1 MRIRHC
7 VSVLL
12 LAGLIWGCGGG
23 SGVGPEELLKQ
34 EEKLRDRLPVDWGN
48 YKNGDYDGA
57 IEFFTTTLENAES
70 YQGPEAILNEIKSEA
85 HNGIGWAFF
94 RKQDLKAASSA
105 FQQATTLNRRN
116 ADAWV
121 GYSGV
126 ALARRLFNDAIQ
138 YAMQA
143 LSADSEYASY
153 NRIDSSE
160 RQMGHDNFDTRQ
172 VRMILAESYFQLG
185 RYSAID
191 RPDPSNASAQLRM
204 IDEDFTFR
212 DPGQLLLEMSR
223 ISIELQAEQARGF

>member
-1 MRIRHC
+1 M
-7 VSVLL
+7 
-12 LAGLIWGCGGG
+12 
-23 SGVGPEELLKQ
+23 GPEELLKQ
-34 EEKLRDRLPVDWGN
+34 EEKLRDRLPVDWVN

-57 IEFFTTTLENAES
+57 IEFFTGTLDKAES

-94 RKQDLKAASSA
+94 RKQDLEEASSA

-153 NRIDSSE
+153 FRTDGSE
-160 RQMGHDNFDTRQ
+160 RQMGHDNFDTRH

-223 ISIELQAEQARGF
+223 ISIELQAEQGSRF

>member
-1 MRIRHC
+1 M
-7 VSVLL
+7 
-12 LAGLIWGCGGG
+12 
-23 SGVGPEELLKQ
+23 GPEELLKQ

>member
-1 MRIRHC
+1 MGIRHFG
-7 VSVLL
+7 SVLL
-12 LAGLIWGCGGG
+12 LAGLLWGCGGG

-57 IEFFTTTLENAES
+57 IEFFTSTLDKAES

-94 RKQDLKAASSA
+94 RKQDLEAASSA

-116 ADAWV
+116 TDAWV
-121 GYSGV
+121 GYAGV

-138 YAMQA
+138 YPMQA

-153 NRIDSSE
+153 FRMDGSE
-160 RQMGHDNFDTRQ
+160 RQMGHDSFDTRH

-223 ISIELQAEQARGF
+223 ISIELQAEQGSGF

>member
-12 LAGLIWGCGGG
+12 LAGLVWGCGGG

-34 EEKLRDRLPVDWGN
+34 EEKLRDRLPVDWVN

>member
-1 MRIRHC
+1 M
-7 VSVLL
+7 
-12 LAGLIWGCGGG
+12 
-23 SGVGPEELLKQ
+23 GPEELLKQ
-34 EEKLRDRLPVDWGN
+34 EEKLRDRLPVDWVN

-57 IEFFTTTLENAES
+57 IEFFTSTLDKAES

-94 RKQDLKAASSA
+94 RKQDLEAASSA

-126 ALARRLFNDAIQ
+126 ALARRMFNDAIQ

-143 LSADSEYASY
+143 LSTDSEYASY
-153 NRIDSSE
+153 FRMDDSE
-160 RQMGHDNFDTRQ
+160 RQMGHDSFDTRH

-191 RPDPSNASAQLRM
+191 RPDPSNASAQLQM

-223 ISIELQAEQARGF
+223 ISIELQAEQGSGF

>member
-1 MRIRHC
+1 M
-7 VSVLL
+7 LL
-12 LAGLIWGCGGG
+12 FAGLLWGCGGG

-34 EEKLRDRLPVDWGN
+34 EEKLRDRLPVDWVN

-57 IEFFTTTLENAES
+57 IEFFTSTLEKAES

-94 RKQDLKAASSA
+94 RKQDLEAASSA

-116 ADAWV
+116 ADA
-121 GYSGV
+121 
-126 ALARRLFNDAIQ
+126 RLFNDAIQ

-153 NRIDSSE
+153 YRIDSSE
-160 RQMGHDNFDTRQ
+160 RQMGHDNFDTRH

-185 RYSAID
+185 RYSAND

-223 ISIELQAEQARGF
+223 LSIELQAEQGTGF

>member
-1 MRIRHC
+1 M
-7 VSVLL
+7 
-12 LAGLIWGCGGG
+12 
-23 SGVGPEELLKQ
+23 GPEELLKQ
-34 EEKLRDRLPVDWGN
+34 EEKLRDRLQVDWVN

-57 IEFFTTTLENAES
+57 IEFFTSTLENAES
-70 YQGPEAILNEIKSEA
+70 YQGPEAILNDIKSEA

-94 RKQDLKAASSA
+94 RKQDLEAASSA

-138 YAMQA
+138 YAIQA
-143 LSADSEYASY
+143 LTADSEYASY
-153 NRIDSSE
+153 YRMDSSE
-160 RQMGHDNFDTRQ
+160 RQMGHDNFDTRH

-185 RYSAID
+185 RYSAND
-191 RPDPSNASAQLRM
+191 RPDPGNASAQLRM

-223 ISIELQAEQARGF
+223 ISIELQAEQDRGF

>member
-1 MRIRHC
+1 MRIRRC
-7 VSVLL
+7 GSVLL

-57 IEFFTTTLENAES
+57 IEFFTSTLEKAEN
-70 YQGPEAILNEIKSEA
+70 YEGPEAILNEIKSEA

-94 RKQDLKAASSA
+94 RKQDLEAASSA

-116 ADAWV
+116 TDAWV

-138 YAMQA
+138 YAVQA
-143 LSADSEYASY
+143 LAVDNEYSSSF
-153 NRIDSSE
+153 RIDGSE
-160 RQMGHDNFDTRQ
+160 RQMGHDNFDTRH
-172 VRMILAESYFQLG
+172 VRMVLAESYFQLG

-223 ISIELQAEQARGF
+223 LSIELQAEQGTGF

>member
-1 MRIRHC
+1 MRIRQC
-7 VSVLL
+7 GSVLL
-12 LAGLIWGCGGG
+12 LAGLLWGCGGG

-34 EEKLRDRLPVDWGN
+34 EEKLRDRLPVDWEN

-57 IEFFTTTLENAES
+57 IEFFTSTLDKAES

-143 LSADSEYASY
+143 LSADSEYASH

-160 RQMGHDNFDTRQ
+160 RQMGHDNFDTRH
-172 VRMILAESYFQLG
+172 VRMVLAESYFQLG

-223 ISIELQAEQARGF
+223 LSIELQAEQGIGF

>member
-12 LAGLIWGCGGG
+12 LAGLVWGCGGG

-34 EEKLRDRLPVDWGN
+34 EEKLRDRLPVDWVN

-160 RQMGHDNFDTRQ
+160 R
-172 VRMILAESYFQLG
+172 LAQQ
-185 RYSAID
+185 
-191 RPDPSNASAQLRM
+191 PPHH
-204 IDEDFTFR
+204 
-212 DPGQLLLEMSR
+212 
-223 ISIELQAEQARGF
+223 RGWS

>member
-7 VSVLL
+7 GSVLL
-12 LAGLIWGCGGG
+12 LAGLLWGCGGG

-34 EEKLRDRLPVDWGN
+34 EQKLRDRLPIDWGN
-48 YKNGDYDGA
+48 YSNGDYDGT
-57 IEFFTTTLENAES
+57 IEFFTNTLEKAET
-70 YQGPEAILNEIKSEA
+70 YEGPEAILNEIKSEA

-94 RKQDLKAASSA
+94 RKQSLEAASSA

-121 GYSGV
+121 GYAGV

-138 YAMQA
+138 YANQA
-143 LSADSEYASY
+143 LSVDSEYV
-153 NRIDSSE
+153 SSFRVDDAE
-160 RQMGHDNFDTRQ
+160 RQLGHDNFDTRH

-185 RYSAID
+185 RYSALD

-204 IDEDFTFR
+204 IDEDFAFR
-212 DPGQLLLEMSR
+212 DPGQLLQEMSQL
-223 ISIELQAEQARGF
+223 SIELQAEQGSGF

>member
-1 MRIRHC
+1 MRHC
-7 VSVLL
+7 GSVLL
-12 LAGLIWGCGGG
+12 LAGLLCGCGGG

-34 EEKLRDRLPVDWGN
+34 EEKLRDRLQVDWVN

-57 IEFFTTTLENAES
+57 IEFFTSTLENAES
-70 YQGPEAILNEIKSEA
+70 YQGPEAILNDIKSEA

-94 RKQDLKAASSA
+94 RKQDLEAASSA

-143 LSADSEYASY
+143 LTADSEYASY
-153 NRIDSSE
+153 YRMDSSE
-160 RQMGHDNFDTRQ
+160 RQMGHDNFDTRH

-185 RYSAID
+185 RYSAND
-191 RPDPSNASAQLRM
+191 RPDPGNASAQLRM

-223 ISIELQAEQARGF
+223 ISIELQAEQDRGF

>member
-34 EEKLRDRLPVDWGN
+34 EEKLRDRLPVDWVN

>member
-1 MRIRHC
+1 MIMRHC
-7 VSVLL
+7 GSVLL
-12 LAGLIWGCGGG
+12 LAGLLWGCGGG

-34 EEKLRDRLPVDWGN
+34 EEKLRDRLPVDWVN
-48 YKNGDYDGA
+48 YKDGDYDGA
-57 IEFFTTTLENAES
+57 IDFFTTTLENAES

-94 RKQDLKAASSA
+94 RKQDLEAASSA

-153 NRIDSSE
+153 YRIDSSE
-160 RQMGHDNFDTRQ
+160 RQMGHDNFDTRH
-172 VRMILAESYFQLG
+172 VRMVLAESYFQLG
-185 RYSAID
+185 RYSAND

-223 ISIELQAEQARGF
+223 ISIELQAEQDRGF

>member
-1 MRIRHC
+1 MRMRHC
-7 VSVLL
+7 GSVLL

-23 SGVGPEELLKQ
+23 SGVGPEELLRQ
-34 EEKLRDRLPVDWGN
+34 EEKLRDRLPVDWEN
-48 YKNGDYDGA
+48 YKNGDYDAA
-57 IEFFTTTLENAES
+57 IEFFTSTLERAET
-70 YQGPEAILNEIKSEA
+70 YEGPEATLNQIKSEA

-94 RKQDLKAASSA
+94 RKQDLKAASTS

-126 ALARRLFNDAIQ
+126 ALARRMFSDAIQ

-143 LSADSEYASY
+143 LSVDNEYASY
-153 NRIDSSE
+153 LRLDDSE
-160 RQMGHDNFDTRQ
+160 RQVGHDNFDTRH
-172 VRMILAESYFQLG
+172 VRMILAESYFQIG

-191 RPDPSNASAQLRM
+191 RPDPGNASAQLRM

-223 ISIELQAEQARGF
+223 LSIELQAEQGIGF

>member
-1 MRIRHC
+1 M
-7 VSVLL
+7 SVLL
-12 LAGLIWGCGGG
+12 LAGLLWD
-23 SGVGPEELLKQ
+23 VGEEAVWVRKSLKQ
-34 EEKLRDRLPVDWGN
+34 EEKLRDRLPVDWVN
-48 YKNGDYDGA
+48 YKNGDDGA
-57 IEFFTTTLENAES
+57 IEFFTTTLENVES

-126 ALARRLFNDAIQ
+126 AARRLFNDAIQ

-172 VRMILAESYFQLG
+172 VRMILAESLTG
-185 RYSAID
+185 AT
-191 RPDPSNASAQLRM
+191 A
-204 IDEDFTFR
+204 
-212 DPGQLLLEMSR
+212 LL
-223 ISIELQAEQARGF
+223 IARSQ